1 MRSLKRTA
9 IEFLMFRV
17 SLITTL
23 VAVAMLSL
31 SCSRED
37 QNTKL
42 QAPAAQLPASQTPV
56 TTVTPTPAFPNL
68 QAELLDKRDKDTTS
82 PLSKFDF
89 KNYTYKLPHGW
100 QNPDGSDEITL
111 TNGKVT
117 PYAGTVSEDMSD
129 EDKVAAKS
137 QRRIGMSYVTTK
149 YMDLTGDG
157 QDEAVVILKVETEG
171 AAIPQICY
179 IFSWKNNAPVL
190 IWTFRTGDRA
200 DGGLKDIHSENG
212 MMVVELYGQDR
223 FLLGGNET
231 GKITDDREQLCC
243 PTHFT
248 RSVYKWNGSTFLM
261 QGKRLTYSITDKT
274 AAPLENHGDIVN
286 NPQNQKG
293 RK

>member
-1 MRSLKRTA
+1 MFKTSLTFVCA
-9 IEFLMFRV
+9 AAAFF
-17 SLITTL
+17 SS
-23 VAVAMLSL
+23 A
-31 SCSRED
+31 CSRND
-37 QNTKL
+37 QTAAAQPVL
-42 QAPAAQLPASQTPV
+42 AQLPSAQTPAPAV
-56 TTVTPTPAFPNL
+56 SQTPAFPNL

-82 PLSKFDF
+82 PLGKFDF

-100 QNPDGSDEITL
+100 QNPDGSDDITL
-111 TNGKVT
+111 VNGKVI

-129 EDKVAAKS
+129 EDKAAAKA
-137 QRRIGMSYVTTK
+137 QRRIGMSYVTAK
-149 YMDLTGDG
+149 YMDLTADG

-171 AAIPQICY
+171 SAIPQIGY
-179 IFSWKNNAPVL
+179 IFSWKNNAPAM

-200 DGGLKDIHSENG
+200 DGGLKDIRSENG
-212 MMVVELYGQDR
+212 MMTVELYGQDR

-243 PTHFT
+243 PTYFT

-261 QGKRLTYSITDKT
+261 QGKRLTYPMSDPHAT
-274 AAPLENHGDIVN
+274 PLENYGDVVN